1 MAYTILSTETNVLT
15 TIFTLVKFD
24 FLDEPINIA
33 HTNPTGDED
42 IQAGISN
49 REITERRKLLEIQ

>member
-15 TIFTLVKFD
+15 TVFTLVKFD

-33 HTNPTGDED
+33 HTNPADDAD
-42 IQAGISN
+42 IELGISN
-49 REITERRKLLEIQ
+49 REVSERNKLGI